1 VSASR
6 AATRR
11 VVGLSVLPLALVGRS
26 TGRANGCGGA
36 GDGGGGR
43 EGRSSYFLIC
53 ELAAG

>member
-36 GDGGGGR
+36 GDGGGR